1 MTPNQGRHKATKSPT
16 LRRAGGLFSKF
27 KRKLIF
33 GSIGIF
39 VMLIGY
45 ATLFACVDVLHWSTS
60 VAYVIQ
66 AVISIELSFWLN
78 YRITWGD
85 RRKHAS
91 TKEERRQRRKHFW
104 GAWRRFHSVRLLLTV
119 PLNQGL
125 FNGLV
130 WLGLNYLIANSLCIA
145 TAMVI
150 NYVLSD
156 RFVFRKA
163 KSAAEDTS
171 EDTSDDV
178 VAPGK
183 AQNESPSDSVQTP
196 LPELPVFAPHISV
209 VIPTKANKGSV
220 AHTVRALLNQHYPHP
235 IEIIVVGDI
244 NDSAWDHL
252 EEFGERIQRIGVNV
266 DSPGR
271 DSNMKR
277 HIGLQ
282 HTSIVS
288 SVLSVIDDDVIPE
301 PTWALEVSSMLGG
314 VVHAVAGPVVGLGD
328 SFWSRYIDK
337 NPVATKTPRIA
348 SEFLLNPH
356 TLRREK
362 FPVTANFAIT
372 RKLYE
377 AVGGPNPAFTNS
389 YEDYSWMSW
398 MIQKGYGIYCTPRLN
413 CKRYHR
419 EGLRPLIREYLRS
432 GKGCADLVVTYK
444 DCTFARRR
452 VKQLRLFYALVGI
465 GGVLAALNPIGVGIA
480 VTGAG
485 LALAARSI
493 QATGRL
499 QGAVYPFISLLLGM
513 MFIIGFSRRLLAR
526 QALVMPEVR
535 EIRFISR
542 TEPAAVQTLQ
552 LKIVRPASA
561 DTA

>member
-1 MTPNQGRHKATKSPT
+1 VI
-16 LRRAGGLFSKF
+16 GLFAKF

-33 GSIGIF
+33 GSVGLSS
-39 VMLIGY
+39 MLVGY
-45 ATLFACVDVLHWSTS
+45 ATLFACVHWLRLSPT
-60 VAYVIQ
+60 VAYAIQ
-66 AVISIELSFWLN
+66 ALVAIELNFVLSYTITWRDREKSFWISLV
-78 YRITWGD
+78 
-85 RRKHAS
+85 K
-91 TKEERRQRRKHFW
+91 
-104 GAWRRFHSVRLLLTV
+104 FHVPRLATI
-119 PLNQGL
+119 PLNQVL
-125 FNGLV
+125 FNAFVYIGV
-130 WLGLNYLIANSLCIA
+130 NYLIANALCIIF
-145 TAMVI
+145 TMVF
-150 NYVLSD
+150 NYTVAD
-156 RFVFRKA
+156 RFVFGKSKA
-163 KSAAEDTS
+163 KTEDP
-171 EDTSDDV
+171 SDDV
-178 VAPGK
+178 VVPGK
-183 AQNESPSDSVQTP
+183 ALNGSPSDSVKTP
-196 LPELPVFAPHISV
+196 LPELPVFAPRISV
-209 VIPTKANKGSV
+209 VIPTKDNKGSI
-220 AHTVRALLNQHYPHP
+220 AHTVRALQNQHYPHP
-235 IEIIVVGDI
+235 IEIIVVGDT
-244 NDSAWDHL
+244 NDSAWGHL
-252 EEFGERIQRIGVNV
+252 EEFGQRVRRIGVNV

-277 HIGLQ
+277 NIGMQ
-282 HTSIVS
+282 HMSIVS
-288 SVLSVIDDDVIPE
+288 TILSTIDDDVIPE
-301 PTWALEVSSMLGG
+301 PTWALEVSSLLGG

-356 TLRREK
+356 TLKREK

-398 MIQKGYGIYCTPRLN
+398 MIQNGYGIYCTPRLN

-452 VKQLRLFYALVGI
+452 VKQLRAFYGLAGI
-465 GGVLAALNPIGVGIA
+465 GVALAVLNPFVVGVIVAGIA
-480 VTGAG
+480 TG
-485 LALAARSI
+485 LAVSSI
-493 QATGRL
+493 RATRRV

-526 QALVMPEVR
+526 QKLVMPEVR
-535 EIRFISR
+535 EIRFIAHA
-542 TEPAAVQTLQ
+542 EAAVVQTLQ

-561 DTA
+561 ETA